1 MTAAGHVTAIGGL
14 ADEVIDPRYLAD
26 SAAAE
31 AYVRAHGVEILRQ
44 IGLWR
49 EAPAEPLAPSE
60 LARRLGVAEDQGF
73 ALRWLLGEAR
83 DAGCV
88 ERLDAAGQDCEPRFR
103 PLEEPPR
110 GLLAGAEETLER
122 HADGVGSSRP
132 ELDYVASRYP
142 DFLRGERSGPAVLLK
157 GPALDL
163 WHSYFSADNP
173 LYDVHNVLGAAGVE
187 RALDGLGR
195 RARIVEL
202 GAGTGG
208 ATSALLRRLGS
219 TGAERVAEL
228 TITDLAPSFLVVT
241 LERLVESYGDPGF
254 PLGRKRLDFTR
265 PLAEQGIDRGGVD
278 VLLAVNALHN
288 AADLPAV
295 LAMLA
300 AALPA
305 DGALV
310 ISESI
315 CEPGRHVH
323 QDFVFN
329 LLPLGR
335 PRHAGGVESRFF
347 SAGQWHTALEESG
360 LESEIHVN
368 SSGPELAL
376 MAIARPA
383 PR

>member
-1 MTAAGHVTAIGGL
+1 MNGSVNGGL
-14 ADEVIDPRYLAD
+14 ADTLIDTRYLAD

-31 AYVRAHGVEILRQ
+31 SYVRAHSVEILRE

-49 EAPAEPLAPSE
+49 EVAARPAGE
-60 LARRLGVAEDQGF
+60 LARRLGVAAEQEF

-88 ERLDAAGQDCEPRFR
+88 QSVRGPDPDGAALFR
-103 PLEEPPR
+103 PLDEPAAD
-110 GLLAGAEETLER
+110 LLPHALEVLER
-122 HADGVGSSRP
+122 HAEGVGSSRA

-142 DFLRGERSGPAVLLK
+142 DFLRGKRSGPAALLK

-163 WHSYFSADNP
+163 WHAYFSADNP
-173 LYDVHNVLGAAGVE
+173 LYDVHNVLGAVGVE
-187 RALDGLGR
+187 RVLERLGR

-219 TGAERVAEL
+219 SAAERVEEL
-228 TITDLAPSFLVVT
+228 TITDLAPSFLIVT
-241 LERLVESYGDPGF
+241 LERLLESCGDPGF
-254 PLGRKRLDFTR
+254 PIRRKRVDFTG
-265 PLAEQGIDRGGVD
+265 PLTEQGIGRGEAD
-278 VLLAVNALHN
+278 LLLAVNALHN
-288 AADLPAV
+288 AAELPRA
-295 LAMLA
+295 LAMVG

-335 PRHAGGVESRFF
+335 PRDEGTGGVESRFF
-347 SAGQWHTALEESG
+347 SAEQWQRALDASG
-360 LESEIHVN
+360 LDAEIHVN
-368 SSGPELAL
+368 SRGPQLAL
-376 MAIARPA
+376 LAIARPA
-383 PR
+383 GR